1 MSRFK
6 VVCIDASKMPMGFPP
21 GCWIEK
27 GKPYTVIGVFNMMNQ
42 AGKIGYAL
50 EEIQFPKGSM
60 YQMFLSE
67 RFLPIDGIEEQEAEK
82 AVAELLEELKEE
94 LIFS

>member
-1 MSRFK
+1 
-6 VVCIDASKMPMGFPP
+6 
-21 GCWIEK
+21 
-27 GKPYTVIGVFNMMNQ
+27 
-42 AGKIGYAL
+42 
-50 EEIQFPKGSM
+50 M